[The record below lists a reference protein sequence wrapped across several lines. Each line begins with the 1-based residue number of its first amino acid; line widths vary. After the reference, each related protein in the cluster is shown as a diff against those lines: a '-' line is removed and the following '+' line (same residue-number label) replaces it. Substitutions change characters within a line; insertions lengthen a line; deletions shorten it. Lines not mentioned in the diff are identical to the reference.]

1 MSSAN
6 CGTKYLDACLSL
18 FQCLKDST
26 KMYCKQEITFHE
38 TPVQLLLGIC
48 LIMKSIKNNIL
59 SDNLSF

>member
-18 FQCLKDST
+18 FQRLNDST

-38 TPVQLLLGIC
+38 TPVLNSSWEFVFLPKALKTI
-48 LIMKSIKNNIL
+48 
-59 SDNLSF
+59 F